1 MIQGANFQPS
11 GAGPGGG
18 GNDPRRRAQQGLQE
32 AIQVLSLRLPK
43 AVGAQ
48 SVAPSALLNAQ
59 GSGGNPM
66 IDSVVSRVMSR
77 MMPTGDK
84 PPMGNVPSVPPIVGQ
99 PSPGESGT
107 NPPPSTNPPSPP
119 VRYEPPPTTP
129 LSSFMRAPRISPS
142 EEGGVVRSTPAPE
155 ADPSAPP
162 PPPQLIDV
170 VPPARPWTPPSAP
183 PDELPLTAD
192 VDQGGGGIF
201 DRLRRKNQGGD
212 YEPGGGGF
220 YFPRNQPGGIQNF

>member
-1 MIQGANFQPS
+1 MIQGANFQPN

-107 NPPPSTNPPSPP
+107 NPPPSAPPDGGVSGTNPPSPP
-119 VRYEPPPTTP
+119 VRYEPPPPTTP
-129 LSSFMRAPRISPS
+129 LSSFMPSPS
-142 EEGGVVRSTPAPE
+142 PAP
-155 ADPSAPP
+155 PS
-162 PPPQLIDV
+162 
-170 VPPARPWTPPSAP
+170 VPPLLRPPHIVVDQPWTPPPAP
-183 PDELPLTAD
+183 PEELPLTAD